1 MVVAAVAQY
10 QRRQRRP
17 LSVVVAAV
25 AQCQRQRHP
34 CLVVVAAAAESPSSL
49 LLLALLEAVVEGL
62 VLR

>member
-1 MVVAAVAQY
+1 M
-10 QRRQRRP
+10 
-17 LSVVVAAV
+17 VVAAV

-34 CLVVVAAAAESPSSL
+34 CLVVVAAAESPSSL